1 MAEEEKA
8 KEGQEPEEGE
18 MTFLEHLEELRWHII
33 KALIGII
40 IGSIICGIFADWL
53 MNQFLLAPAL
63 KTSPPM
69 KLINLKPYGQMIVY
83 MKVVIACGFMLSIP
97 YTLYQFWKFFEP
109 GLLPNERRYV
119 TRAVFFSSICF
130 LAGTSF
136 AYIVMLPTALGFFVN
151 FGTEAIS
158 NNISIE
164 EYFSFIISIMIAS
177 GLVFELPVISFLLSK
192 MGILKPSFMRK
203 YRRHAIVL
211 ILLVAGILTPSP
223 DVTSQLLLGIP
234 FLLLYELSIYISKVS
249 QPKPAKIE

>member
-1 MAEEEKA
+1 MAEEEIDK
-8 KEGQEPEEGE
+8 QEPAPEEGE

-63 KTSPPM
+63 RTHPPM
-69 KLINLKPYGQMIVY
+69 KLINLKPYGQMLLY
-83 MKVVIACGFMLSIP
+83 MKVVLSCGFILSIP

-109 GLLPNERRYV
+109 GLLPNERKYV

-130 LAGTSF
+130 LIGIAF
-136 AYIVMLPTALGFFVN
+136 AYVVMLPTALEFFVN
-151 FGTEAIS
+151 FGTQAIS
-158 NNISIE
+158 NNISVE

-177 GLVFELPVISFLLSK
+177 GVVFELPVISFLLSK

-203 YRRHAIVL
+203 YRKHAIVL
-211 ILLVAGILTPSP
+211 ILLIAGIVTPSP

-234 FLLLYELSIYISKVS
+234 FLLLYELSIFISKVS
-249 QPKPAKIE
+249 QPKRIEDK